1 MKELCINLIKNV
13 FHEKTKEY
21 SKMEMKSSLEMYQLV
36 EPLYLRLQLECG
48 DYFVVC
54 NSINE
59 TTSSFV
65 LKDLET
71 VNTVNNMDRV
81 DRAEY
86 LFKSMV

>member
-1 MKELCINLIKNV
+1 MYFTKNKRIFKNGNEIFSGNV
-13 FHEKTKEY
+13 
-21 SKMEMKSSLEMYQLV
+21 SLV
-36 EPLYLRLQLECG
+36 ELLYLNDYQLECG

-86 LFKSMV
+86 LFTSMV

>member
-1 MKELCINLIKNV
+1 MWRLVC
-13 FHEKTKEY
+13 
-21 SKMEMKSSLEMYQLV
+21 SLY
-36 EPLYLRLQLECG
+36 
-48 DYFVVC
+48 
-54 NSINE
+54 SINE

>member
-1 MKELCINLIKNV
+1 MENEIFIGNV
-13 FHEKTKEY
+13 STCRTFISNDY
-21 SKMEMKSSLEMYQLV
+21 
-36 EPLYLRLQLECG
+36 QLECG

>member
-1 MKELCINLIKNV
+1 
-13 FHEKTKEY
+13 
-21 SKMEMKSSLEMYQLV
+21 MEMKSSLEMYQLV
-36 EPLYLRLQLECG
+36 EPFISNDYQLEWEIIV
-48 DYFVVC
+48 VVC